1 MTNLN
6 KRILTSFILL
16 ILFYLIL
23 KNQFILAYTLLIL
36 GVFSIIEFSSITKK
50 IFDKKIFSFFLNL
63 IFIFYV
69 SIFSFSFFVISNI
82 IHLKIIIFIIL
93 LGCIASDIGGFVFGK
108 VLKGPKLTHIS
119 PNKTY
124 AGTAGSLI
132 LTVLTMSSILLYLN
146 VLLNWQIFILSIFT
160 SIFCQIG
167 DLFFSYL
174 KRKAKLKD
182 TGSFLPGHGGILD
195 RLDGIFLGVPV
206 GFIIFL
212 FII

>member
-1 MTNLN
+1 MG
-6 KRILTSFILL
+6 I
-16 ILFYLIL
+16 
-23 KNQFILAYTLLIL
+23 
-36 GVFSIIEFSSITKK
+36 FSIIEFSLITKK
-50 IFDKKIFSFFLNL
+50 IFDKKIFSLFLNL
-63 IFIFYV
+63 IFIFLI
-69 SIFSFSFFVISNI
+69 SIFSFSFFIISNI

-119 PNKTY
+119 PNKTL
-124 AGTAGSLI
+124 AGAAGSLI
-132 LTVLTMSSILLYLN
+132 LTVLTMSLIFLYLN
-146 VLLNWQIFILSIFT
+146 VLLNWQILILSIST

-167 DLFFSYL
+167 DLIFSYL

-182 TGSFLPGHGGILD
+182 TGNFLPGHCGILD
-195 RLDGIFLGVPV
+195 RIDGIFLGVPV